1 MTDSNSSAMLG
12 QAKGVNQNLSSL
24 ISVLRG
30 LFPLSAFSGIFTM
43 AAAATKT
50 ITDANCKA
58 SSIIVLQASNA
69 AAATLEGSA
78 KHLYPVAA
86 NGSFTVA
93 TASAG
98 NAAGTEN
105 YVYLIVNVG

>member
-12 QAKGVNQNLSSL
+12 QAKGVNANLASL

-30 LFPLSAFSGIFTM
+30 LFPLSAFSGSFTM
-43 AAAATKT
+43 ASTETKT

-58 SSIIVLQASNA
+58 NSLIVLQASNSSA
-69 AAATLEGSA
+69 GALEGSA
-78 KHLYPVAA
+78 NHLYPVAA
-86 NGSFTVA
+86 NGSFTVT